1 MSIKQLRCLNIL
13 NMLNTKLPDLN
24 SLDNI
29 LFEIHLGVEMGI
41 YRMMIEKC
49 ITGKLSDIR
58 KFRNALVT
66 ELVLSNAL

>member
-24 SLDNI
+24 SLDNM